1 MSPKLEPV
9 TKSETFE
16 QARARMIGPA
26 KQLADGR
33 GGPPTLDAP
42 NDTRLDTRL
51 GVLPNDG

>member
-1 MSPKLEPV
+1 
-9 TKSETFE
+9 
-16 QARARMIGPA
+16 MIGPA

-33 GGPPTLDAP
+33 NGPTTLDAP